1 MVQGGVGAVLQ
12 VAFGVPQELYG
23 SASNLVMLGYSRK
36 QETEAD
42 ELGLIFMK
50 LAGYNPNYALTFW
63 ERMSSA
69 SGGKQSPEFLS
80 THPNDKTRIENI
92 KKFLNSPTFLNVK
105 K

>member
-1 MVQGGVGAVLQ
+1 
-12 VAFGVPQELYG
+12 
-23 SASNLVMLGYSRK
+23 
-36 QETEAD
+36 
-42 ELGLIFMK
+42 MK
-50 LAGYNPNYALTFW
+50 LAGYNPSYALTFW

-69 SGGKQSPEFLS
+69 SAGKQSPEFLS